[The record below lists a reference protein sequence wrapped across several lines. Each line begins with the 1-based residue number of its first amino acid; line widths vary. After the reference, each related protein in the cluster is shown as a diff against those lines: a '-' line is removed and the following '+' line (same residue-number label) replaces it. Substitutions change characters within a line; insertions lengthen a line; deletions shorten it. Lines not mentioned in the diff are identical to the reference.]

1 MCTPFYPRQTTV
13 QHLDSG
19 MDGSAMP
26 LINEMKLMSLF
37 TSKRFYITG
46 LFMVASVVLLNA
58 CMTFRMSDAKV
69 ERKFRHKNVA
79 ATIQRFALTNYAHP
93 VRVVSGPVDP
103 NKEIAVCFVHGA
115 PGSSQDFYS
124 YLQDSLLL
132 SQANLYS
139 VDRPGYGYSNFGH
152 AEVSIQKQ
160 AEIVAAIIEQL
171 PEQNVIIVG
180 HSFGGPIAALASIYT
195 AKIVSAIMLAP
206 AIDPAHEKILKIAYL
221 GKWKA
226 TRWFVPPALRV
237 AADEKFTHVE
247 ELSKLL
253 HAWPQLRVP
262 ITHYHGTSD
271 VLVPY
276 ENIQFSAQVFD
287 PNRLKMVTLEDENH
301 FLPWT
306 QYGLVQKELLQMLA
320 AQKAGR

>member
-1 MCTPFYPRQTTV
+1 
-13 QHLDSG
+13 
-19 MDGSAMP
+19 
-26 LINEMKLMSLF
+26 
-37 TSKRFYITG
+37 
-46 LFMVASVVLLNA
+46 MVGCLVLLNA

-69 ERKFRHKNVA
+69 ERKFRNKNVA
-79 ATIQRFALTNYAHP
+79 ATIQRFALTSYAHP
-93 VRVVSGPVDP
+93 VRVVGGPINP
-103 NKEIAVCFVHGA
+103 NKEVAVCFVHGA

-160 AEIVAAIIEQL
+160 AEIVAAIIDKL
-171 PEQNVIIVG
+171 PEQKVIIVG

-195 AKIVSAIMLAP
+195 SKIVSAIMLAP
-206 AIDPAHEKILKIAYL
+206 AIDPDHEKILKIAYL

-226 TRWFVPPALRV
+226 TRWFVPKSLRV
-237 AADEKFTHVE
+237 AADEKFTHVA
-247 ELSKLL
+247 ELSKVQNL
-253 HAWPQLRVP
+253 WPQVP
-262 ITHYHGTSD
+262 VPVTHYHGTKD

-287 PNRLKMVTLEDENH
+287 PSSLKMVTLADENH

-306 QYGLVQKELLQMLA
+306 QYALVQKELLEMLA
-320 AQKAGR
+320 AEKAGR